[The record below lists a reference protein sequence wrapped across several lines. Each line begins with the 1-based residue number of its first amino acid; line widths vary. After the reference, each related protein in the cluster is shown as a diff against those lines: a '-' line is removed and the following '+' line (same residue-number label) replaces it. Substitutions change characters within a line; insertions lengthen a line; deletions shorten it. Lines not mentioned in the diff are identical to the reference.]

1 MPTMMPL
8 MDKDTVR
15 YITQNITPEEAEYVA
30 GIKSTIDDTKIMETK
45 PELCDDVIYLTKIIA
60 FATKFKTSCNWA
72 ECNQQYKSQI
82 QDFQWRIEQ
91 YREDI
96 SEIIQSIIG
105 PIKGSDITKI
115 ELPVSD
121 NPLEVIN
128 ELKQCV
134 QNWFILHK
142 DNIEYEGARAL
153 TSNFLSQI
161 QKYVYLFRL
170 CKVSAAGYADTMTLP
185 NPTAGTLIGD
195 TLCKCKANIAG
206 NF

>member
-30 GIKSTIDDTKIMETK
+30 GIKSTIDDTKVMETT
-45 PELCDDVIYLTKIIA
+45 PEKCDDIIYLTKIIA
-60 FATKFKTSCNWA
+60 FATKFKTTCSWCGENI
-72 ECNQQYKSQI
+72 QYQSKI
-82 QDFQWRIEQ
+82 QDFQWRIDQ
-91 YREDI
+91 YKEDI

-105 PIKGSDITKI
+105 TIKGSDITKI
-115 ELPVSD
+115 ELPISD

-134 QNWFILHK
+134 QNWFILHR
-142 DNIEYEGARAL
+142 DDIEYEGARSL

-161 QKYVYLFRL
+161 QKYVYIFRL
-170 CKVSAAGYADTMTLP
+170 CKISTAGYADDMKLP
-185 NPTAGTLIGD
+185 NPDAGTII
-195 TLCKCKANIAG
+195 CPNYNI
-206 NF
+206 NY

>member
-72 ECNQQYKSQI
+72 EGNQQYKSQI

-91 YREDI
+91 YRQDI

-105 PIKGSDITKI
+105 PIKGSDITKNVKII
-115 ELPVSD
+115 EWIKNEILISVSD
-121 NPLEVIN
+121 LFNLIFKGVKPIDDKL
-128 ELKQCV
+128 
-134 QNWFILHK
+134 QN
-142 DNIEYEGARAL
+142 
-153 TSNFLSQI
+153 
-161 QKYVYLFRL
+161 
-170 CKVSAAGYADTMTLP
+170 TL
-185 NPTAGTLIGD
+185 
-195 TLCKCKANIAG
+195 ANIIMLTYLLG
-206 NF
+206 KRLGISFDEIDYKIKEKSRQGIKEEHSIET

>member
-15 YITQNITPEEAEYVA
+15 YITQNITEYVA
-30 GIKSTIDDTKIMETK
+30 GIKSTIDDTKIMENK
-45 PELCDDVIYLTKIIA
+45 PEVCDDVIYLTKIIA
-60 FATKFKTSCNWA
+60 FATKFKTSCTWA
-72 ECNQQYKSQI
+72 EGNQQYKSEI
-82 QDFQWRIEQ
+82 QNFQWTIEQ
-91 YREDI
+91 YRQDI

-115 ELPVSD
+115 ELPISD

-134 QNWFILHK
+134 QNWFILHR
-142 DNIEYEGARAL
+142 DNIEYEGARSL

-161 QKYVYLFRL
+161 QKYVFIFRL
-170 CKVSAAGYADTMTLP
+170 CKISTAGYADDMKLP
-185 NPTAGTLIGD
+185 NPDAGTVI
-195 TLCKCKANIAG
+195 CPNYNI
-206 NF
+206 NY

>member
-1 MPTMMPL
+1 MPL

-30 GIKSTIDDTKIMETK
+30 GIKSTIDDTKVMGNK
-45 PELCDDVIYLTKIIA
+45 PEVCDDVIYLTKIIA
-60 FATKFKTSCNWA
+60 FATKFKTSCTWA
-72 ECNQQYKSQI
+72 EGNQQYKSEI
-82 QDFQWRIEQ
+82 QNFQWTIEQ
-91 YREDI
+91 YRQDI

-115 ELPVSD
+115 ELPISD

-134 QNWFILHK
+134 QNWFMLHK
-142 DNIEYEGARAL
+142 DDIEYEGARSL

-161 QKYVYLFRL
+161 QKYVFIFRL
-170 CKVSAAGYADTMTLP
+170 CKISTAGYADDMKLP
-185 NPTAGTLIGD
+185 NPDAGTII
-195 TLCKCKANIAG
+195 CPNYNI
-206 NF
+206 NY

>member
-30 GIKSTIDDTKIMETK
+30 GIKSTIDDTKVMENK
-45 PELCDDVIYLTKIIA
+45 PEVCDDVIYLTKIIA

-72 ECNQQYKSQI
+72 EGNQQYKSEI
-82 QDFQWRIEQ
+82 QNFQWTIEQ
-91 YREDI
+91 YRQDI

-105 PIKGSDITKI
+105 TIKGSDITKI
-115 ELPVSD
+115 ELPISD

-134 QNWFILHK
+134 QNWFMLHK
-142 DNIEYEGARAL
+142 DDIEYEGARSL

-161 QKYVYLFRL
+161 QKYVYIFRL
-170 CKVSAAGYADTMTLP
+170 CKISTAGYADDMKLP
-185 NPTAGTLIGD
+185 NPDAGTII
-195 TLCKCKANIAG
+195 CPNYNI
-206 NF
+206 NY

>member
-15 YITQNITPEEAEYVA
+15 YITQSITPEEAEYVA
-30 GIKSTIDDTKIMETK
+30 GIKSTIDDTKVMENK
-45 PELCDDVIYLTKIIA
+45 PEVCDDVIYLTKIIA

-72 ECNQQYKSQI
+72 EGNQQYNSQI
-82 QDFQWRIEQ
+82 QDFQWIIDQ

-96 SEIIQSIIG
+96 SKIIQSIIG
-105 PIKGSDITKI
+105 TIKGSDITKI

-134 QNWFILHK
+134 QNWFMLHQ
-142 DNIEYEGARAL
+142 DDIEYEGARSL

-161 QKYVYLFRL
+161 QKYVFIFRL
-170 CKVSAAGYADTMTLP
+170 CKISTAGYADDMKLP
-185 NPTAGTLIGD
+185 NPDAGTII
-195 TLCKCKANIAG
+195 CPNYNI
-206 NF
+206 NY